1 MPLTGHLAELRKRIL
16 YSLAA
21 VLAGTV
27 LCLFF
32 IQNLISLLTAPAGH
46 LYFARPAEVFVI
58 YMKTAL
64 IAGFILASPVVFFQF
79 WRFILPAMTDREKTW
94 TLFFVPLSVSL
105 FLGGIA
111 FSYFLVMPQS
121 LHFLMAFGGENFT
134 PLLSMESYLE
144 FVLLLILP
152 FGVMFNLPLLMM
164 ALALAGLVKEKTLK
178 RGRKFVILA
187 AFILAAVITPT
198 PDILN
203 QSLLALPAVFFYEI
217 SLHVIGIMEKAHHRK
232 ES

>member
-1 MPLTGHLAELRKRIL
+1 MVT
-16 YSLAA
+16 
-21 VLAGTV
+21 
-27 LCLFF
+27 
-32 IQNLISLLTAPAGH
+32 AGH

-58 YMKTAL
+58 YMKTAV

-79 WRFILPAMTDREKTW
+79 WRFILPAMTDRERTW
-94 TLFFVPLSVSL
+94 TILFVPLSVAL
-105 FLGGIA
+105 FLGGIG

-144 FVLLLILP
+144 FVILMILP

-198 PDILN
+198 PDFLT